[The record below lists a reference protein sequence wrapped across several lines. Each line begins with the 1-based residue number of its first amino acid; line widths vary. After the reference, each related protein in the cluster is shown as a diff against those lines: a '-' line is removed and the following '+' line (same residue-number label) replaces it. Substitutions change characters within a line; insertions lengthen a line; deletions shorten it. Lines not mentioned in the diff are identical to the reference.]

1 MKKCIRVVWFVFSL
15 AYVAH
20 AQNTFPSSGNVGIGT
35 TSPPNALS
43 LIGPGST
50 WLSFE
55 KTGAFETGF
64 QFRKAGNV
72 QFYFY
77 SDNDDNDALKIQS
90 TVLSGENDATPRI
103 QIPYTSKNL
112 YFVQSGGYVGVG
124 TSSPSARLHINSEI
138 ERESF
143 RLYKSGNTTNYLSL
157 WQGVG
162 AAAID
167 PIGTGK
173 LYLGYD
179 QSTEVYMGLN
189 SGKVGVGTT
198 APQAKLH
205 ISDGDLLLQNQV
217 AGYPRL
223 WLKDQTG
230 AYTLKLDYNSVIA
243 TGSDMLIRAS
253 TNKNIIL
260 NDTGGNV
267 GIGTLT
273 TGSYRLAVEGKI
285 GAREVNVTTSA
296 WSDYVFKED
305 YSLRPIYDVEKYIE
319 ENHHLP
325 EVPSEKEVL
334 ANGQNLGEMNAILL
348 KKIEELTLYIIDQQK
363 EIDALKSKVD
373 K

>member
-1 MKKCIRVVWFVFSL
+1 MKKVVHVLLVAFSI
-15 AYVAH
+15 AQFAN

-43 LIGPGST
+43 LAGTGST

-55 KTGAFETGF
+55 KAGAVETGI
-64 QFRKAGNV
+64 QFRKSGNV

-77 SDNDDNDALKIQS
+77 SDNEDSDALKIQS

-124 TSSPSARLHINSEI
+124 TSSPSARLHINSDI

-143 RLYKSGNTTNYLSL
+143 RLYKSGNSTNYLSF

-162 AAAID
+162 AAALD

-189 SGKVGVGTT
+189 SGKVGIGTS

-205 ISDGDLLLQNQV
+205 ISDGDLLLQNPV
-217 AGYPRL
+217 GGYPRL
-223 WLKDQTG
+223 WLKDHTG
-230 AYTLKLDYNSVIA
+230 AYTLKLDYNSLIG
-243 TGSDMLIRAS
+243 TGSDMLIRTAS
-253 TNKNIIL
+253 NKNIIL

-305 YSLRPIYDVEKYIE
+305 YSLRSIYDVEKFIE
-319 ENHHLP
+319 KNHHLP
-325 EVPSEKEVL
+325 EVPSENEVL

-363 EIDALKSKVD
+363 QIDALKSKVD